1 LDDARLIVTTMLP
14 PSVGT
19 FTRAEVA
26 DAVSRTAS
34 PMTFVAGTRAG
45 SVWASPVARVEVT
58 KGCMP
63 RVHSCCDLPD
73 ELQARAKS
81 VATRVTDSLPC
92 PPEAADV
99 GSVGLP
105 GTGVGTVDDQAVSG
119 SDGCEDAGL
128 TVTNGA

>member
-1 LDDARLIVTTMLP
+1 LAEHERTLREISARI
-14 PSVGT
+14 
-19 FTRAEVA
+19 
-26 DAVSRTAS
+26 TAL
-34 PMTFVAGTRAG
+34 R
-45 SVWASPVARVEVT
+45 
-58 KGCMP
+58 
-63 RVHSCCDLPD
+63 DPD
-73 ELQARAKS
+73 EVLQRVVNTATVVMAEHDVHVVRT